1 MELKVKEL
9 LKEHKE
15 VIEQLS
21 PILDKG
27 SFYLAGGT
35 ALYYYLKH
43 RYSID
48 LDFFTKKDIDFRE
61 FHQNF
66 SPEEI
71 KTISKDTI
79 HAKVK
84 KLNVSFFFY
93 PYPILNPLIN
103 LDLLKLASLED
114 ILCMKINAIILRGSR
129 KDFIDVYF
137 IMKNLKIKSD
147 DAIKL
152 FVKKFGE
159 YNELVIR
166 KALLYFEDA
175 EKEPE
180 IPIFKKVSWDSIKNF
195 FIREFARI

>member
-15 VIEQLS
+15 VVEKIF
-21 PILDKG
+21 PILEKG
-27 SFYLAGGT
+27 DFYLAGGT

-48 LDFFTKKDIDFRE
+48 LDFFTQKNIDFRE

-66 SPEEI
+66 LPEEI

-84 KLNVSFFFY
+84 EVNVSFFFY
-93 PYPILNPLIN
+93 PYPLLKMFSHLNS
-103 LDLLKLASLED
+103 LKLASLED

-137 IMKNLKIKSD
+137 IMKNLKMKSD
-147 DAIKL
+147 EVIKL
-152 FVKKFGE
+152 FVKKFGK
-159 YNELVIR
+159 YDELVIK
-166 KALLYFEDA
+166 KALTYFEDA

-180 IPIFKKVSWDSIKNF
+180 IPVFKKVSWNSIKKF
-195 FIREFARI
+195 FIKEFAKI

>member
-1 MELKVKEL
+1 MELKVKKL

-15 VIEQLS
+15 VVNILS
-21 PILDKG
+21 PVLEKG
-27 SFYLAGGT
+27 NFYLAGGT

-48 LDFFTKKDIDFRE
+48 LDFFTQEEIDFRE
-61 FHQNF
+61 FTQNF

-71 KTISKDTI
+71 KTISKNTI

-84 KLNVSFFFY
+84 EVNVSFFFY
-93 PYPILNPLIN
+93 PYPLLEPFSH

-114 ILCMKINAIILRGSR
+114 ILCMKVNAIILRGSK

-147 DAIKL
+147 EAIKL
-152 FVKKFGE
+152 FVKKFGL
-159 YNELVIR
+159 YDELVIR
-166 KALLYFEDA
+166 KAITYFKDA
-175 EKEPE
+175 EREPE
-180 IPIFKKVSWDSIKNF
+180 IPVFKKIKWDTIKKF
-195 FIREFARI
+195 FIKEFARI